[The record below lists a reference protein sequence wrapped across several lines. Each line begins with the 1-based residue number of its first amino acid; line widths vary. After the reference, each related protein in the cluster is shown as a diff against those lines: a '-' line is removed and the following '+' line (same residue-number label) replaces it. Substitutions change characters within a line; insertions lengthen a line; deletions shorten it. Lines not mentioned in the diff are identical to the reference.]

1 MSTGDGFDV
10 KIKIKVSKFF
20 MKKNENSHQRLLVGV
35 EKVRRLKIT
44 FQGSGSSVAKVQP
57 RLERNGIGD

>member
-1 MSTGDGFDV
+1 MSTGDGFDA
-10 KIKIKVSKFF
+10 KIKIKVSKIF

-44 FQGSGSSVAKVQP
+44 FQGSFVAKVQP